1 MPCANLAVTRVANGA
16 TREQGGAA
24 ILLAMITMFV
34 CAALATTMIAQLG
47 RSIDSASGQQ
57 DLAQARI
64 LARGAVDW
72 SRNVLA
78 DDKIRTAVDHTG
90 QPWAVR
96 VPPTPVENG
105 EVSGEVQCWSGR
117 FNLNNIAPL
126 GEPDAAA
133 IAAFV
138 RLLQAIDVSQVEA
151 MRLVDTL
158 TRRMSLPTTSSTG
171 VQRGP
176 LLDPRELAAL
186 PGFDDALL
194 DSLQPLAA
202 ALPAPSKINLN
213 TAPAEVLMAI
223 TVGLDRASAR
233 ALVAERERI
242 WYRNTADFTSRL
254 PPNVSLA
261 DPSLVDIRSRHFLV
275 TGRASYGVATVRLEV
290 LLDRA
295 EIWPDIIWQRLL

>member
-1 MPCANLAVTRVANGA
+1 MPYANRPATRIVTSVI
-16 TREQGGAA
+16 REQGGAA
-24 ILLAMITMFV
+24 ILLAMIAMFV
-34 CAALATTMIAQLG
+34 CAALAATMIAQLG

-72 SRNVLA
+72 ARNILA

-105 EVSGEVQCWSGR
+105 EVSGEIQCWSGR
-117 FNLNNIAPL
+117 FNLNNIAPD
-126 GEPDAAA
+126 GEPDPMA
-133 IAAFV
+133 IEAFV
-138 RLLQAIDVSQVEA
+138 RLLQSVDVSPAESA
-151 MRLVDTL
+151 RLADTL
-158 TRRMSLPTTSSTG
+158 TRRLSLMTTPSSAPFG
-171 VQRGP
+171 GP
-176 LLDPRELAAL
+176 LLDPRELSTL
-186 PGFDDALL
+186 PGFDDTLL
-194 DSLQPLAA
+194 DSLQPLVA

-223 TVGLDRASAR
+223 TTGLDRVSAST
-233 ALVAERERI
+233 LVAERERI
-242 WYRNTADFTSRL
+242 WYRNFADFTSKL
-254 PPNVSLA
+254 PPNA
-261 DPSLVDIRSRHFLV
+261 DLTDPQSVDIRSRHFLV
-275 TGRASYGVATVRLEV
+275 TGRASYGVATVSLEV